1 VKQIVFPGDPLPKPG
16 DGGEVLG
23 HGAGRSP
30 VNLHSVPPR
39 ASQTA
44 RPRPEILHLVLFL
57 QVSSIFEIILFKM
70 F

>member
-1 VKQIVFPGDPLPKPG
+1 MKQIVFPGDPLPKPG

-30 VNLHSVPPR
+30 VHLHSVPPR
-39 ASQTA
+39 VGQTA
-44 RPRPEILHLVLFL
+44 RPRPEILHLVIFL
-57 QVSSIFEIILFKM
+57 QVSSIFEIILFGI